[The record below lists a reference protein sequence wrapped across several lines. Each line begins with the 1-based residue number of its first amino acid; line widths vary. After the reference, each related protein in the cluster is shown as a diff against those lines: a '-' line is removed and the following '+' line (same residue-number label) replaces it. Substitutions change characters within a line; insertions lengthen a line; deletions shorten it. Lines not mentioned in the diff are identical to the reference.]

1 MAQIDDAVMSKSRAV
16 QRHQLINGA
25 KIVKIMGS
33 RECKNSP
40 KNAFVED
47 FVVDLLAAKSLA
59 GRVDKSASLPAVPEG
74 LSEIEITHAI
84 SHGKVGAANGTLS
97 ISGSNKPFA
106 AFIEFTS
113 SKAVIVRSVTLYI
126 SQHSPDG
133 GWFVMSAY

>member
-84 SHGKVGAANGTLS
+84 SHVRAPVQKSTTEAAG
-97 ISGSNKPFA
+97 
-106 AFIEFTS
+106 
-113 SKAVIVRSVTLYI
+113 
-126 SQHSPDG
+126 
-133 GWFVMSAY
+133 